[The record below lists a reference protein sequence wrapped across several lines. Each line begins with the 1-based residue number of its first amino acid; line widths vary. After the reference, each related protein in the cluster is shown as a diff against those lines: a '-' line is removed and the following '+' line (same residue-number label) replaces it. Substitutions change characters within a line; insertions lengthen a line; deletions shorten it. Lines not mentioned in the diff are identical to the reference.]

1 MTDFNEQDIERLS
14 AYLDGMLPEAE
25 RLEVEALLQSADSPY
40 QAELASLENTI
51 KLVKGLPTL
60 KAPRSFVLTR
70 EMVGLPSTEAKRPI
84 RAKLI
89 NFYAM
94 SFLSAAASF
103 IMVILA
109 VVMWTSSTSQPQSGL
124 NDTVAAVPTVIHQ
137 PTLEQPI
144 IPSSAVETTVE
155 ETTASIGDSG
165 ALLGSIIGQT
175 ALSEV
180 SAEAVGIVEEMA
192 ELPPLEAETFIIP
205 PPISV
210 PDSAVGSANVTM
222 DAQAPSSGDET
233 ETEQSVQ
240 RMMAQPPSEDA
251 IASDAIESETAEIAS
266 EEEETDDRLVDADG
280 TPSAEADETAIEATD
295 TDTPADDE
303 PTATESAGLPASAVI
318 FLVLGGL
325 FALMAI
331 TGIYWARKV
340 RA

>member
-60 KAPRSFVLTR
+60 KAPRSFALTR

-124 NDTVAAVPTVIHQ
+124 NDTVAAAPTVIHQ
-137 PTLEQPI
+137 PTLEQPT
-144 IPSSAVETTVE
+144 PSSTVEITVDETTD
-155 ETTASIGDSG
+155 SLGDSG
-165 ALLGSIIGQT
+165 ALLGSLIGQT

-180 SAEAVGIVEEMA
+180 SAEAVGIVEEMT
-192 ELPPLEAETFIIP
+192 EFPPLEAETFIIP
-205 PPISV
+205 PPISA

-222 DAQAPSSGDET
+222 DAQAPSSGGET

-266 EEEETDDRLVDADG
+266 EEEETNDRLVDADG

-303 PTATESAGLPASAVI
+303 PSATESAGLPASAVI